1 MRKHPLHLRGNR
13 SLEPSEQQ
21 PEAISAGPQG
31 RVGNAERDVVALGIV
46 LASIVMFVGLGGT
59 SMQAIVR
66 SINGLGLGPD
76 KLLINALLLNV
87 ALVIFSWRRYADLTR
102 EVEERRRTE
111 AQARRLAETDPL
123 TGCLN
128 RRAMGPAAERLLHDA
143 TAHGDA
149 VAMVMLDIDKFKQ
162 VNDLNGHSAG
172 DVILQE
178 CARRLVSLLPPDGLI
193 ARLGGDEFACALPFQ
208 PGRGDWVDRLAASMV
223 EAVAQPVTINGL
235 SVEVTA
241 SIGLSRSDMQPT
253 DADKAVDA
261 HELQHMAD
269 IAMYHAKKHGRNC
282 YFWFE
287 PPMESELRFRSELES
302 GIRRGIAAGEF
313 VPFYEQQIDLKTGRL
328 TGFEMLARWQ
338 SPTLGM
344 VGPDIFIPVAE
355 EIGVI
360 SELSEKL
367 ISQALADA
375 RAWDPQLTLS
385 INISPLQLR
394 DPWFAQR
401 LLKMLV
407 ESNFPASRLEIE
419 ITETCLHENIGVV
432 RTMITSLKNQ
442 GIKVSLDD
450 FGTGYSSLSQ
460 LRTLPFDQIKID
472 RSFVM
477 NMHENTNS
485 ATIVDAITSLGK
497 GLGLPITAEGIETE
511 EVLEKL
517 RKYGRLKGQGYLYGR
532 PESASATRKR
542 LEDMDLLVARPVE
555 GIETLPSEPDS
566 DEPEIEGKTRERR
579 TA

>member
-1 MRKHPLHLRGNR
+1 M
-13 SLEPSEQQ
+13 EPSKHD
-21 PEAISAGPQG
+21 PGISGIEAQG
-31 RVGNAERDVVALGIV
+31 RVGSAERDIVTLGIV
-46 LASIVMFVGLGGT
+46 TASLVMFVGTGGT
-59 SMQAIVR
+59 VLPAIIR
-66 SINGLGLGPD
+66 SINGLGVGPD
-76 KLLINALLLNV
+76 KLLINAILLNI
-87 ALVIFSWRRYADLTR
+87 ALVIFSWRRYAELVR
-102 EVEERRRTE
+102 EVEERSRTE
-111 AQARRLAETDPL
+111 AQARLLAETDPL

-128 RRAMGPAAERLLHDA
+128 RRAMDHAAARLINEA
-143 TAHGDA
+143 TARGDA
-149 VAMVMLDIDKFKQ
+149 VAMIMLDLDRFKQ
-162 VNDLNGHSAG
+162 VNDLNGHRAG
-172 DVILQE
+172 DFILQE
-178 CARRLVSLLPPDGLI
+178 CARRLVDLLPPDGLI

-208 PGRGDWVDRLAASMV
+208 SGRDDRVDRLTAAMV
-223 EAVAQPVTINGL
+223 EAVAQPTIVNGL
-235 SVEVTA
+235 SVGVTV
-241 SIGLSRSDMQPT
+241 SIGLSRSDMSPT
-253 DADKAVDA
+253 EAGKPVDA

-269 IAMYHAKKHGRNC
+269 IAMYHAKKQGRNC

-287 PPMESELRFRSELES
+287 APMESELRFRSELES

-328 TGFEMLARWQ
+328 AGFEMLARWN

-367 ISQALADA
+367 IAQALVDA
-375 RAWDPQLTLS
+375 KGWDSQLTLS
-385 INISPLQLR
+385 VNISPLQLR

-432 RTMITSLKNQ
+432 RTLITSLKNQ

-477 NMHENTNS
+477 NMHESTDS
-485 ATIVDAITSLGK
+485 ATIVDAITALGT
-497 GLGLPITAEGIETE
+497 GLGLPITAEGIETK

-532 PESASATRKR
+532 PEPASATRKR
-542 LEDMDLLVARPVE
+542 LEDMDLLAPTPLERTVE
-555 GIETLPSEPDS
+555 LPIEASAQTHD
-566 DEPEIEGKTRERR
+566 PEEKSR
-579 TA
+579 TSQTG